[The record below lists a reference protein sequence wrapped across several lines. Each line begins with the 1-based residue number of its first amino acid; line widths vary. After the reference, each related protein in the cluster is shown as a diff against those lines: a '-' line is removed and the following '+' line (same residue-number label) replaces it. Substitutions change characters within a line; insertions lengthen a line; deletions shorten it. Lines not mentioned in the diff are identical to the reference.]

1 MEESKGLFA
10 YFGGTFDPPHLG
22 HEKIAKILAEE
33 PLVSKIWIV
42 PTSRNPLKAQFDPTS
57 LSAPLGSPDDRKK
70 WVEIWLQQLN
80 SLESG
85 SPNTNRKFELIP
97 NELQKSGPSYTW
109 DTLREISREKE
120 VPPGKIVL
128 IVGSDQIQSFE
139 KWKNVEELF
148 DQIHSVW
155 IFQRKGYLLS
165 PKNLP
170 QKILALGR
178 FRWMGPEIENFNST
192 EIRAHLR
199 NVELTKDI
207 ETKLKQIDSL
217 PMPKSLKSFFCK

>member
-1 MEESKGLFA
+1 MEEPKGLIA

-33 PLVSKIWIV
+33 ALVSKVWIV
-42 PTSRNPLKAQFDPTS
+42 PTSRNPLKAQFEQNS
-57 LSAPLGSPDDRKK
+57 LSAPLGSAENRKK
-70 WVEIWLQQLN
+70 WVETWIESLNPLQPSPANLN
-80 SLESG
+80 K
-85 SPNTNRKFELIP
+85 KFEFIP

-109 DTLREISREKE
+109 DTLKE
-120 VPPGKIVL
+120 VCSEKGIPFEQIVL
-128 IVGSDQIQSFE
+128 IVGSDQISSFD

-148 DQIHSVW
+148 GKIHSIW
-155 IFQRKGYLLS
+155 IFQRKGYLFN
-165 PKNLP
+165 PKDFP

-199 NVELTKDI
+199 NLELTADSESKLKHI
-207 ETKLKQIDSL
+207 ETL
-217 PMPKSLKSFFCK
+217 PMPKSLKAFFLK